1 MNYGA
6 EIKFINGD
14 KPSWIE
20 ANSEIELFRR
30 IVDTGFAMQND
41 DGSLYLF
48 PGVSSIICYSGDEPD
63 YANFDSNIF
72 VACYPEDTDSET
84 ELNKMRQNADIFLN
98 KGMMVEQF
106 VHLMVHNKL
115 FMRIFWEQMFQID
128 YSGNNLMEKY
138 RKHLKP
144 AVYRLL
150 FKHEHLSLSD
160 DETYALTPYMM
171 MNEVEVAHDL
181 QELLDAHAE
190 HIRSRFRQ
198 HKKHYMESY
207 NRMTREGE

>member
-1 MNYGA
+1 MREESKAVLDKLNEVFQPSFWGKIHFEEA
-6 EIKFINGD
+6 MVEKIKSD
-14 KPSWIE
+14 VD
-20 ANSEIELFRR
+20 FR
-30 IVDTGFAMQND
+30 
-41 DGSLYLF
+41 
-48 PGVSSIICYSGDEPD
+48 SSIQQCLFELIDEITADFIKSGDFHD
-63 YANFDSNIF
+63 FN
-72 VACYPEDTDSET
+72 
-84 ELNKMRQNADIFLN
+84 
-98 KGMMVEQF
+98 MMVEQF
-106 VHLMVHNKL
+106 VHLMVQNKL

-138 RKHLKP
+138 RKNLKP

-207 NRMTREGE
+207 NRMTREGA

>member
-6 EIKFINGD
+6 EIKFMNGN
-14 KPSWIE
+14 KPNWIE

-30 IVDTGFAMQND
+30 IVDAGFAMLND
-41 DGSLYLF
+41 DGTLYLF
-48 PGVSSIICYSGDEPD
+48 PGVSSILCYSGDEPD

-72 VACYPEDTDSET
+72 VACYPEDINSET
-84 ELNKMRQNADIFLN
+84 ELDKMRQDASIFLN
-98 KGMMVEQF
+98 KEMYIEHF
-106 VHLMVHNKL
+106 VHRMVHNKL
-115 FMRIFWEQMFQID
+115 FMRIFWGELFKID
-128 YSGNNLMEKY
+128 YSGNNLMETY

-144 AVYRLL
+144 AIYQLL
-150 FKHEHLSLSD
+150 FKHDHLSLSD

-207 NRMTREGE
+207 NRMTKEGE